1 MTLENI
7 LLSFLRRTQYQVRW
21 SWTCILVITSTKIG
35 WTYTV
40 KTSWKTCLTLQSM
53 LLESIDCRLKVEQKN
68 VKRFSLH
75 HEEKK
80 YNKNYCSL
88 PIHSFLLNSNIT
100 SGMCGKNSP
109 VTRSYVKFH
118 HYCCKLIQ
126 GNKQGEFRNFSQPIQ
141 NG

>member
-7 LLSFLRRTQYQVRW
+7 LLSFLRHIQYQVRR
-21 SWTCILVITSTKIG
+21 SWTWILVIMSTKIG
-35 WTYTV
+35 WTSILST
-40 KTSWKTCLTLQSM
+40 WKTCSTLQSM

-75 HEEKK
+75 HEEKI

-109 VTRSYVKFH
+109 VTRSYVKSH